1 MLITSSQ
8 NSALKKLRALYKDK
22 KLRRECGVFIAEGV
36 NLVKDIPDRFGAEEL
51 FIKQSKEEE
60 LSFIAEKFEIDP
72 YIVKD
77 ELFDAV
83 SDTITPSGVI
93 AVVKKP
99 FTKFSELKVC
109 GEEVLLLDGIS
120 DAGNLGTIIRTAAAR
135 GIKTVVCAS
144 CTDAYSPKAVR
155 AAMAGTFRTDII
167 ETDVSNA
174 LNLLQEYNI
183 LGLDMDGNCIYGY
196 KKEGKIAIAIGSE
209 AHGLSDEVRKE
220 VKTFLSIPM
229 QNGVESLNAAVSA
242 SIAMYLIR

>member
-8 NSALKKLRALYKDK
+8 NSVLKKLRALYKDK

-36 NLVKDIPDRFGAEEL
+36 NLVKDIPNRFGAEEL

-83 SDTITPSGVI
+83 SDTVTPSGVI
-93 AVVKKP
+93 AVIKKP
-99 FTKFSELKVC
+99 ITENKVC
-109 GEEVLLLDGIS
+109 GDTVLLLDGIS
-120 DAGNLGTIIRTAAAR
+120 DAGNLGTIIRTAAAK
-135 GIKTVVCAS
+135 GIETVVCAS

-155 AAMAGTFRTDII
+155 AAMAGTFRTSIV
-167 ETDVSNA
+167 ETDVRGA
-174 LNLLQEYNI
+174 LDMLRDYSI
-183 LGLDMDGNCIYGY
+183 LGLDMSGNCIYGY
-196 KKEGKIAIAIGSE
+196 KKEGKIAIAIGNE
-209 AHGLSDEVRKE
+209 AHGLSEEVRKN
-220 VKTFLSIPM
+220 VSIFLSIPM
-229 QNGVESLNAAVSA
+229 KNGVESLNAAVSA